1 MGSGEST
8 LNTGRRSTWPPE
20 RPTSSRNATRRE
32 DRIVT
37 TAFSEVES
45 AVTNLTVHS
54 LAEEEPPARP
64 PVSGQTERAFSKR
77 DEIPRDF
84 AVKMEEV
91 KKRPITYKF
100 TFLGVDPDSCLVKET
115 IPFLLDAIWRRK
127 IKPLKHGRLAITL
140 EGIHEAAKLRHM
152 CRVINQLRISG
163 LPEDEIVRLMNGTA
177 FFKLLLRGH
186 LMFHDDGD
194 FTISRR
200 DPTERSLIVQRTVRD
215 LCDYGAYELASQF
228 LDCDAVQNL
237 PPKAV
242 WFGGNHSLSKT
253 GEKLKDRLE
262 GLDVPVDY
270 EEKYDRRFHPL
281 KRLFCLALC
290 AWGDPLQAA
299 RIVIRDLGR
308 STEDIRDYQWMVM
321 DELFKL
327 VRSEADAEVLKSELT
342 RGIGW
347 KGTLAERWLRSLL
360 EFESLV
366 ESSE

>member
-8 LNTGRRSTWPPE
+8 LNTGRRSTWPPV
-20 RPTSSRNATRRE
+20 RPTRNETRRE
-32 DRIVT
+32 DHAVT
-37 TAFSEVES
+37 TAFSAVES
-45 AVTNLTVHS
+45 AVTDLARHS

-64 PVSGQTERAFSKR
+64 PVSGQTQRAFSKR
-77 DEIPRDF
+77 DAIPRDF
-84 AVKMEEV
+84 AVKMKEV
-91 KKRPITYKF
+91 KSWPITYKF
-100 TFLGVDPDSCLVKET
+100 TFLGVDPGSRLVNET
-115 IPFLLDAIWRRK
+115 IPFLIGAIWRRK

-140 EGIHEAAKLRHM
+140 EGAHEAGKLLHI

-177 FFKLLLRGH
+177 FFKFLLRAH

-200 DPTERSLIVQRTVRD
+200 DPTERLLIVKRTVRD
-215 LCDYGAYELASQF
+215 LCDYGAYELASQL

-242 WFGGNHSLSKT
+242 WFGGNHSLSST
-253 GEKLKDRLE
+253 VEKLKDRLG

-281 KRLFCLALC
+281 KRRFCLALC

-299 RIVIRDLGR
+299 RIVIRDLVR

-327 VRSEADAEVLKSELT
+327 VWSEADAEVLKAELT
-342 RGIGW
+342 RGIDW
-347 KGTLAERWLRSLL
+347 KGTLAERWLGPLL
-360 EFESLV
+360 DFESLV

>member
-8 LNTGRRSTWPPE
+8 LRRSTWPPE

-45 AVTNLTVHS
+45 AVTNLARHS

-64 PVSGQTERAFSKR
+64 PVSGQTQRAFSKR

-84 AVKMEEV
+84 AVKMQQV
-91 KKRPITYKF
+91 KKWPITYKF
-100 TFLGVDPDSCLVKET
+100 TFLGVDPDSRLVNET
-115 IPFLLDAIWRRK
+115 IPFLIGAIWRRK
-127 IKPLKHGRLAITL
+127 IKPLKHGRLSITL
-140 EGIHEAAKLRHM
+140 EGTHEAGKLLHM

-163 LPEDEIVRLMNGTA
+163 LPEDGIVRLMNGTA
-177 FFKLLLRGH
+177 FFKFLLRGH

-200 DPTERSLIVQRTVRD
+200 DPTERLLIVKRTVRD
-215 LCDYGAYELASQF
+215 LCDYGAYELASQL

-242 WFGGNHSLSKT
+242 WFGGNHSLSSA
-253 GEKLKDRLE
+253 GDKLKDRLE

-270 EEKYDRRFHPL
+270 EENYDRRFHPL
-281 KRLFCLALC
+281 KRLFCLALLRS
-290 AWGDPLQAA
+290 DPLRAG
-299 RIVIRDLGR
+299 RIVIGDLVR

-327 VRSEADAEVLKSELT
+327 VRNEADAEVLKAELT
-342 RGIGW
+342 RGIDW
-347 KGTLAERWLRSLL
+347 KGTLAERWLSPLL
-360 EFESLV
+360 DFESLV